1 MPRIL
6 GLAPKAVLRE
16 EITNDLYCQFRF
28 LFFLTF
34 DIQHSVVANNAYNL
48 STQEAEEGLLYI
60 WGQALSTE

>member
-16 EITNDLYCQFRF
+16 EITKALYCQFCF

-34 DIQHSVVANNAYNL
+34 DIQLSVVAYNAYNL

-60 WGQALSTE
+60 WGPVLSTE